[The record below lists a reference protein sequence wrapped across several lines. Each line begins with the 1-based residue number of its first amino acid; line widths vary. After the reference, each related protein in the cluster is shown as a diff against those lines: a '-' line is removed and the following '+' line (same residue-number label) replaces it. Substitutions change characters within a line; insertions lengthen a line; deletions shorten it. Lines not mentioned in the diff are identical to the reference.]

1 MNQFALEEQ
10 ESRYQMRGLGLTDEI
25 ISGIIQGGAAALGVG
40 GAVATQ
46 VLAAKTAAAQ
56 ASAARKLQAAQIAES
71 AKNRALTAQ
80 ITQAQLDFEAQ
91 KATATDTL
99 VSKAIKGAIIVGI
112 VGAVGLIIYGG
123 IKYRR
128 SSQAAKAKKA

>member
-1 MNQFALEEQ
+1 MNQFELEEH
-10 ESRYQMRGLGLTDEI
+10 ESRAQMGGLGLSEEI
-25 ISGIIQGGAAALGVG
+25 ISGIIRGGAEALGVG

-46 VLAAKTAAAQ
+46 IMASKTAAAQ
-56 ASAARKLQAAQIAES
+56 ASAARKLQAAQLVES

-91 KATATDTL
+91 KAGATDTL
-99 VSKAIKGAIIVGI
+99 VSKVIKGAIIVGI

-128 SSQAAKAKKA
+128 SRQTKKA